1 MSGGVKMH
9 TGDLIRK
16 YRKNKRLTQKQL
28 AERVHLTSQVISNI
42 ERNYTAAS
50 TDDLINIAN
59 ALDVTPNQ
67 LLGAEDKITPSLS
80 KKETKDIAIEVQN
93 MLDGMNT
100 DAEINFYG
108 EPMSEEDKELL
119 AAALETA
126 LQVSKRAAKK
136 KFTRNDYKK
145 KSGD

>member
-1 MSGGVKMH
+1 MLGERLK
-9 TGDLIRK
+9 DLRK
-16 YRKNKRLTQKQL
+16 SKKVTQDEVAKVLKITRGAYSHFENNRNEPSLDLLNKL
-28 AERVHLTSQVISNI
+28 AD
-42 ERNYTAAS
+42 YF
-50 TDDLINIAN
+50 
-59 ALDVTPNQ
+59 DVTSDYLQGRTDEKNEAYK
-67 LLGAEDKITPSLS
+67 LTD
-80 KKETKDIAIEVQN
+80 KETKDIAIEVQN
-93 MLDGMNT
+93 MVDGMNT

-136 KFTRNDYKK
+136 KFTRNDYKEK